1 MKMNE
6 YKNKTFMPRPEP
18 NNRKWHVVD
27 LKGATLG
34 RTAVK
39 VADILRGKDKP
50 IFTPHMDMGDNVVA
64 INAKQLKVT
73 PKKSE
78 QFNYYWYS
86 GYPGGLKVTSLRD
99 KLNAK
104 PVEVFK
110 LAVWGMLPKGRLGR
124 KMIKKLHIY
133 AGAEHPHQAQRPE
146 NLSLRK

>member
-1 MKMNE
+1 MNE

-27 LKGATLG
+27 LKGALLG
-34 RTAVK
+34 RTAVR

-50 IFTPHMDMGDNVVA
+50 IFTPHMDMGDNVVV
-64 INAKQLKVT
+64 INAKQVKIT
-73 PKKSE
+73 PKKGE
-78 QFNYYWYS
+78 NFNYYWYS

-99 KLNAK
+99 KLNTR
-104 PVEVFK
+104 PEEVFK

-146 NLSLRK
+146 NLPLSK